1 MPADLRRDHMSR
13 PDPASGTIA
22 GPPPQERISAGFV
35 ILMGALIAVAPFT
48 IDLYLA
54 AFPQITSDLR
64 TEPAA
69 VQLTLTTTLAGL
81 AVGQLIIGS
90 LSDALGRRRPLIAG
104 LVLYV
109 LVSLAVALVA
119 SVALLAVL
127 RFLQGFAAAA
137 GTVLVMATV
146 RDRYAGV
153 RMGKVIA
160 RMQLV
165 MGVAPVLA
173 PVIGAQVLRFGDWR
187 LLFLGLAGL
196 GVALALLATFVLD
209 ESLPP
214 ERRRSG
220 GLRPAL
226 RSYRE
231 LLGDGGFMGLALL
244 NGLAFGAL
252 FTYVSS
258 SSFVF
263 QEGFGLSTQQFA
275 LVFAAGSVGIIS
287 GTQLSGFLVGRVPP
301 RRMIQIGITADI
313 AAAVLLVVA
322 LAGGGA
328 VAVAAMMVVILFL
341 TGCILPSVPV
351 LALDA
356 NAHRAG
362 SAAALLGAIQFGVG
376 SAVAP
381 LSGLF
386 GATTATSMALV
397 LLIALTL
404 AGVLVLVLRNR
415 MHLRP
420 VERTLDS
427 SPVPH

>member
-1 MPADLRRDHMSR
+1 MSR
-13 PDPASGTIA
+13 PAPRPAGTVPT
-22 GPPPQERISAGFV
+22 PPERISAGFV
-35 ILMGALIAVAPFT
+35 VLMGALIAVAPFT

-109 LVSLAVALVA
+109 LVSLAVALVS

-137 GTVLVMATV
+137 GTVLVMAMV
-146 RDRYAGV
+146 RDRYSGV

-187 LLFLGLAGL
+187 LLFLGLAAL
-196 GVALALLATFVLD
+196 GVALVLLATFVLG

-231 LLGDGGFMGLALL
+231 LLGDGGFIGLALL

-275 LVFAAGSVGIIS
+275 LVFAAGSIGIIS
-287 GTQLSGFLVGRVPP
+287 GTQLSGFLVGRVAP
-301 RRMIQIGITADI
+301 RRMIQIGISADI
-313 AAAVLLVVA
+313 AAAAALLVVA
-322 LAGGGA
+322 LAGGGP

-341 TGCILPSVPV
+341 TGCVLPSVPV

-415 MHLRP
+415 MQLRP
-420 VERTLDS
+420 TERTLDS